1 MELGLKGKSALIS
14 GGTHGI
20 GLAIADLL
28 KEEGCKTFVFGRSK
42 EKLDA
47 SGHEG
52 TLYDALEGE
61 RGKAF
66 SALPKCDILINN
78 VGGGGRWGASVLAT
92 PIEVW
97 DQIYAKNARIAVL
110 LTRAVLPRMVK
121 NKWGRVVTISSIHG
135 KEAGGRP
142 WFSVAKSAE
151 ISLMKSLSQDES
163 LVRKNITFNT
173 VCPGHIHV
181 EGKADEEDLEA
192 LPLGRMG
199 TAPEVASVAVFLC
212 SQQASLVN
220 GACITVDGGES
231 RSF

>member
-1 MELGLKGKSALIS
+1 MDLGLKGKSALIS
-14 GGTHGI
+14 GGSHGI

-28 KEEGCKTFVFGRSK
+28 KEEGCETFVFGRSK

-47 SGHEG
+47 SGHKG
-52 TLYDALEGE
+52 FLYDALEGE

-78 VGGGGRWGASVLAT
+78 VGGGGRWGTSVLDT
-92 PIEVW
+92 PMEVW
-97 DQIYAKNARIAVL
+97 DQVYAKNARIAIL

-121 NKWGRVVTISSIHG
+121 NKWGRVVTISSIYG

-142 WFSVAKSAE
+142 WFNVAKSAE
-151 ISLMKSLSQDES
+151 VSLMKSLSQDKTF
-163 LVRKNITFNT
+163 VRKRHN
-173 VCPGHIHV
+173 VQHSLPRAHSCGR
-181 EGKADEEDLEA
+181 EGGREGPRRSAV
-192 LPLGRMG
+192 GRMG
-199 TAPEVASVAVFLC
+199 TAAEVASVVVFLC